1 MNTKTFAWVFGVVF
15 VLIGILGFVPALN
28 PGGLLLGIFQVN
40 AFHSVVHIVSGIAA
54 LVAAMTGAY
63 YAKLYFKVFGVVYA
77 LVTVLGFLT
86 GNGLFGLIPVNMA
99 DNLLHLVIA
108 ASSLYLGFM
117 GSASAK
123 AAPAKA

>member
-1 MNTKTFAWVFGVVF
+1 MDLKKVAWVFGIVF
-15 VLIGILGFVPALN
+15 VLIGLLGFVPALN

-40 AFHSVVHIVSGIAA
+40 AFHNLVHIVSGIAA
-54 LVAAMTGAY
+54 IAAAMGGVY
-63 YAKLYFKVFGVVYA
+63 YAKLYFKVFGVVYG

-108 ASSLYLGFM
+108 ASSLYLGFK
-117 GSASAK
+117 GSKEVKK
-123 AAPAKA
+123 A

>member
-1 MNTKTFAWVFGVVF
+1 MNLKTFAWGFGIVF
-15 VLIGILGFVPALN
+15 VLIGLLGFVPALN

-40 AFHSVVHIVSGIAA
+40 GFHNIVHILSGVVAVVAA
-54 LVAAMTGAY
+54 LGGAY
-63 YAKLYFKVFGVVYA
+63 YAKWYFIVFGVVYA

-108 ASSLYLGFM
+108 GSSLYLGFT
-117 GSASAK
+117 
-123 AAPAKA
+123 APKEVKKV

>member
-1 MNTKTFAWVFGVVF
+1 MDLKKVAWVFGIVF
-15 VLIGILGFVPALN
+15 VLIGLLGFVPALN

-40 AFHSVVHIVSGIAA
+40 AFHNLVHIVSGIAA
-54 LVAAMTGAY
+54 IAAAMGGVY
-63 YAKLYFKVFGVVYA
+63 YAKLYFKVFGVVYG

-117 GSASAK
+117 GSKEVKK
-123 AAPAKA
+123 A